1 MSDAS
6 LANLVYDI
14 PLSNLSFVSDSYI
27 LDDIGFAVT
36 EYGNLQPLCILY
48 NETNDPDPCRV
59 IYLANTDVLFKK
71 NLLLG
76 DVVDDNLNLIYR
88 PTTAS
93 PVIIPTRCPQC
104 DSPLDINHS
113 RKLLIK
119 CVPCSISQYHQP

>member
-1 MSDAS
+1 MSDLS

-14 PLSNLSFVSDSYI
+14 PLSNLSNEPDGYI

-48 NETNDPDPCRV
+48 SEHSDPDPSRV

-76 DVVDDNLNLIYR
+76 DVVDDDLNLLYR
-88 PTTAS
+88 PTNAS
-93 PVIIPTRCPQC
+93 PVIIPTMCPQC
-104 DSPLDINHS
+104 GSALNINHS

-119 CVPCSISQYHQP
+119 CIPCSVSQYHQP

>member
-14 PLSNLSFVSDSYI
+14 PLSNLSSEPDSYI

-48 NETNDPDPCRV
+48 SESNDPDPSRV

-76 DVVDDNLNLIYR
+76 DVVDNDLNLIYR
-88 PTTAS
+88 PTNVS
-93 PVIIPTRCPQC
+93 PVIIPTLCPQC
-104 DSPLDINHS
+104 GEPLDINHS

-119 CVPCSISQYHQP
+119 CVPCSVSKYHQP

>member
-6 LANLVYDI
+6 LASLVYDI
-14 PLSNLSFVSDSYI
+14 PLSNLSPEPNGYI

-48 NETNDPDPCRV
+48 SEANDPDPSRV

-76 DVVDDNLNLIYR
+76 DVVDDDLNLLYR
-88 PTTAS
+88 PSNVT
-93 PVIIPTRCPQC
+93 PVIIPTTCPQC
-104 DSPLDINHS
+104 GQPLNIEHS

-119 CVPCSISQYHQP
+119 CITCSVSQYHQP